1 MIILKPPKTPWPI
14 LLVSWIAALIV
25 AALIAHFVFAF
36 GYYASGL
43 AAYQEEERRRLET
56 PIPLSFAD
64 PGADPNTTSPS
75 PAMAPTHEKPPPPR

>member
-14 LLVSWIAALIV
+14 LLASWIAALIV
-25 AALIAHFVFAF
+25 AALIAHFVFTF

-43 AAYQEEERRRLET
+43 AAYQEDERRRFET

-64 PGADPNTTSPS
+64 PSTDPNANP
-75 PAMAPTHEKPPPPR
+75 PAPTQDKAPPQR